1 MQSYSEKVK
10 IVRKANFASRQLVAT
25 ADLLPGDV
33 ILEEQPLLVAPHW
46 ECEQMKCSQCMLDS
60 FVMCKKCEFF
70 PLCIDCANHN
80 SYDCDFF
87 CNTGAGAKISKN
99 LLVENYAIYGVL
111 KLLLLMENPTSGE
124 QCAALSAT
132 PGAAV
137 VDSDAWQEREVHI
150 VNPLLQS
157 GIAQAF
163 KQVKVTHEL
172 LHTLCWRID
181 ANAFEVAASD
191 GNTLKGVYVC
201 CAQLPHNCVPN
212 TVVTIDEEFHLKLY
226 ASVRIRAGDII
237 YNSYTNPLMGTSQR
251 QHELRLTKG
260 IECTCARCSDPLELG
275 THMSS
280 LKCQQC
286 ATGFVVCTG
295 PIRDGKRSGEWKCTS
310 CGATMDTAMVKELL
324 VDVGEALLET
334 NSELLAYESLLDKYG
349 GRFHQN
355 HFVLV
360 EIKQNIAAILR
371 AILMN
376 PMCVPGQDLLER
388 KLQLCE
394 ELMPLVRTVLP
405 GISKLYGIA
414 LYEYLLSYMELA
426 ELMYEDKEAGNAAL
440 IFQEKLENARDIAAK
455 AKEMLRFEPSNSP
468 EGHLV
473 SRIAMEQK
481 RIEENLGQLNSKRNG
496 V

>member
-10 IVRKANFASRQLVAT
+10 LVKSASFPSRQLVAT
-25 ADLLPGDV
+25 SDLSPGDV

-46 ECEQMKCSQCMLDS
+46 ECEQMKCSQCMQAS
-60 FVMCKKCEFF
+60 FVMCKKCEIF
-70 PLCIDCANHN
+70 PLCIDCTTHPAF
-80 SYDCDFF
+80 DCDFF
-87 CNTGAGAKISKN
+87 CNAAAKISKN
-99 LLVENYAIYGVL
+99 LLVENYAIFGVL
-111 KLLLLMENPTSGE
+111 KLLLLMENPECSE
-124 QCAALSAT
+124 YCAVLSAT
-132 PGAAV
+132 PGATV
-137 VDSDAWQEREVHI
+137 VDSDAWQEREVQI
-150 VNPLLQS
+150 ITPILQS
-157 GIAQAF
+157 GIASAF
-163 KQVKVTHEL
+163 KRVKITHEL

-181 ANAFEVAASD
+181 ANAFEVTASD

-201 CAQLPHNCVPN
+201 GAQLPHNCVPN
-212 TVVTIDEEFHLKLY
+212 TVITFDEEFSLKLY
-226 ASVRIRAGDII
+226 ASVRIRAGEII

-251 QHELRLTKG
+251 HHELRLTKG

-280 LKCQQC
+280 LKCRKC
-286 ATGFVVCTG
+286 AGGFVVCTTSV
-295 PIRDGKRSGEWKCTS
+295 RNGKSSGEWKCVN
-310 CGATMDTAMVKELL
+310 CGAFMAADEVKQLL

-334 NSELLAYESLLDKYG
+334 NSELFAYECLLEKYSAH
-349 GRFHQN
+349 FHQN

-360 EIKQNIAAILR
+360 EIKQNIASILR

-376 PMCVPGQDLLER
+376 PMCVPGKDLLER

-394 ELMPLVRTVLP
+394 EMMPLVRAVLP

-426 ELMYEDKEAGNAAL
+426 ELVYEDKEAADAAL
-440 IFQEKLENARDIAAK
+440 VFQEKLENARDIAAK

-468 EGHLV
+468 EGHLL

-481 RIEENLGQLNSKRNG
+481 RIEDNLRQLNSKRNG
-496 V
+496 A